1 MFSKLL
7 LVLGV
12 AVAYG
17 SNLTLT
23 PNNSIRY
30 DFIDYESPTYRLGD
44 YDITKLEHINA
55 GGGKVR
61 YNRIQAIIP
70 RVVFETLA
78 EY

>member
-30 DFIDYESPTYRLGD
+30 DYIDYESPAYRLGD
-44 YDITKLEHINA
+44 YEIT
-55 GGGKVR
+55 
-61 YNRIQAIIP
+61 
-70 RVVFETLA
+70 
-78 EY
+78 